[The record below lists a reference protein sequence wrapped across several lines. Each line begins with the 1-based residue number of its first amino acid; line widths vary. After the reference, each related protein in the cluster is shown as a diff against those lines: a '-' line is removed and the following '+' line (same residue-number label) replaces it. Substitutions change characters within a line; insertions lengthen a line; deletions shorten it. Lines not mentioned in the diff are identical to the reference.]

1 MNETTWNM
9 AGDAPSFSNWDED
22 QPDDH
27 LGYQQDCASID
38 AKTGRWRDVVCV
50 PLDPLALDELSCLCS
65 RGDASAAFA
74 DELKELEATRA
85 YNQRLLKFHSDS
97 CER

>member
-1 MNETTWNM
+1 MSLLS
-9 AGDAPSFSNWDED
+9 GSCPDEVD
-22 QPDDH
+22 YYTLRRVTP
-27 LGYQQDCASID
+27 
-38 AKTGRWRDVVCV
+38 
-50 PLDPLALDELSCLCS
+50 S

>member
-1 MNETTWNM
+1 M
-9 AGDAPSFSNWDED
+9 
-22 QPDDH
+22 
-27 LGYQQDCASID
+27 
-38 AKTGRWRDVVCV
+38 VCV
-50 PLDPLALDELSCLCS
+50 PLDPLPLGVVDELSCLCA